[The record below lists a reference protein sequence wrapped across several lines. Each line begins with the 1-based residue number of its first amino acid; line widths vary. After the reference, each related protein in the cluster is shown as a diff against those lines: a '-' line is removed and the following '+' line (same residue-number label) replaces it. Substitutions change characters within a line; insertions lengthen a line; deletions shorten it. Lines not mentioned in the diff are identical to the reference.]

1 MTAVPAGRRNAA
13 GEKETREVEIRAR
26 RDVDETEIPHV
37 AEQLL
42 LWRNVLR
49 RQKYATLRRLKYATL
64 HRLKYATLPL
74 VCMTHEQCTSTLCSI
89 CDKGHVGTCT
99 SHAQR

>member
-1 MTAVPAGRRNAA
+1 MQIVSAVDAGLLELMTTAVPAGRRNAA

-49 RQKYATLRRLKYATL
+49 R
-64 HRLKYATLPL
+64 LKYATLPL
-74 VCMTHEQCTSTLCSI
+74 VCMTHEQCTSTVHCAVYATK
-89 CDKGHVGTCT
+89 DM
-99 SHAQR
+99 